1 MTIQEMAQTVLE
13 LTAEDQAELALVGE
27 AETATFEEYLSE
39 YQAEALAVRMVC
51 KGCHG
56 G

>member
-1 MTIQEMAQTVLE
+1 MTIEEMAKAVIESNVEDEAVLLKLDE
-13 LTAEDQAELALVGE
+13 T
-27 AETATFEEYLSE
+27 ETAAFEEYLSE
-39 YQAEALAVRMVC
+39 YQVQARMVC